1 MSYCVNCGVELD
13 SSLNK
18 CPLCGTIV
26 YNPKQYTT
34 ADSVQESTFPK
45 RTGEVEKVNR
55 RDSVI
60 FVTILLLT
68 ITVTC
73 GLLNGLVYDKIWWSA
88 PVNGVCMI
96 LWIFFIAA
104 ILIDKITIYGMLL
117 SDAGAIA
124 IYLYLIS
131 RLTETKEWLTEIGL
145 PILGITFLLLELFT
159 FLGKKLPFSLLVGTL
174 YFFLM
179 VAGVC
184 VTIEIVID
192 LYIIGIVHLSWSA
205 IVLTV
210 CAIIS
215 VGLVMM
221 LMMRRLRN
229 NISRRLHF

>member
-1 MSYCVNCGVELD
+1 M
-13 SSLNK
+13 
-18 CPLCGTIV
+18 
-26 YNPKQYTT
+26 
-34 ADSVQESTFPK
+34 
-45 RTGEVEKVNR
+45 
-55 RDSVI
+55 
-60 FVTILLLT
+60 
-68 ITVTC
+68 
-73 GLLNGLVYDKIWWSA
+73 
-88 PVNGVCMI
+88 
-96 LWIFFIAA
+96 
-104 ILIDKITIYGMLL
+104 
-117 SDAGAIA
+117 
-124 IYLYLIS
+124 
-131 RLTETKEWLTEIGL
+131 

-192 LYIIGIVHLSWSA
+192 LYIMGIVHLSWSA

>member
-1 MSYCVNCGVELD
+1 
-13 SSLNK
+13 
-18 CPLCGTIV
+18 
-26 YNPKQYTT
+26 
-34 ADSVQESTFPK
+34 
-45 RTGEVEKVNR
+45 
-55 RDSVI
+55 
-60 FVTILLLT
+60 
-68 ITVTC
+68 
-73 GLLNGLVYDKIWWSA
+73 
-88 PVNGVCMI
+88 
-96 LWIFFIAA
+96 
-104 ILIDKITIYGMLL
+104 MLL

-192 LYIIGIVHLSWSA
+192 LYIMGIVHLSWSA